1 MERREVSITT
11 LLDSKGRAQAGTDI
25 TLAPLACWKHKK
37 KEHSVSN
44 NRAVSVDALMS
55 SVPARAGSFTKR
67 ADGASSIDLPV
78 RETGESKCTKSWVL
92 HPGGIRRTI
101 WNMAVALGVLHDLIF
116 VPMYVFNLPSTPFFK
131 IMEWITQ
138 IFWNFDM
145 LVSLFTGYYDEGV
158 LVLELRKAFLHYAK
172 TWMCFDLCLI
182 TMDWAIVW
190 LDTLGSEQEDFIQWS
205 RTISML
211 RFLRLIRMLR
221 WVKLRRVNEVFQ
233 ELLHTQAASLYYSLI
248 GSIARLLILNHLVA
262 CCWYAVGDLGG
273 ATGWVATNS
282 GMASEG
288 VFHKYLVCMN
298 WAFAQLSVG
307 SSELTPSNTLE
318 FAFCVIVAFRSLLT
332 YSTLISTMT
341 SLLSGLSKIKEDE
354 TSEFRMLRSYLV
366 HHDIGKEL
374 QQKVTRFLQHQ
385 YGLRQQAKS
394 ADAQVPLL
402 QMLSVRLQGE
412 LSFAKYRKALGRL
425 AFVDELLVMNDL
437 VLMQV
442 LHKLAT
448 KAVRDVAAAGKDV
461 IFLAGDTA
469 TAAVFKVS
477 GEVTYFFGHEKS
489 AVSNSTWIAE
499 HCLWTP
505 WVHLGDLVSEDFS
518 RLVVI
523 HVQEFCNILSE
534 NTRAHSAAV
543 IHARDFISAMR
554 SRPQWTDI
562 LPQKETH
569 HQYSERET
577 ALHQL
582 RCCGLLKSSLPGAR
596 MAPQPARFHDLVHA
610 QDPAQR

>member
-1 MERREVSITT
+1 
-11 LLDSKGRAQAGTDI
+11 
-25 TLAPLACWKHKK
+25 
-37 KEHSVSN
+37 
-44 NRAVSVDALMS
+44 
-55 SVPARAGSFTKR
+55 
-67 ADGASSIDLPV
+67 
-78 RETGESKCTKSWVL
+78 
-92 HPGGIRRTI
+92 
-101 WNMAVALGVLHDLIF
+101 
-116 VPMYVFNLPSTPFFK
+116 
-131 IMEWITQ
+131 
-138 IFWNFDM
+138 
-145 LVSLFTGYYDEGV
+145 
-158 LVLELRKAFLHYAK
+158 
-172 TWMCFDLCLI
+172 
-182 TMDWAIVW
+182 
-190 LDTLGSEQEDFIQWS
+190 
-205 RTISML
+205 
-211 RFLRLIRMLR
+211 
-221 WVKLRRVNEVFQ
+221 
-233 ELLHTQAASLYYSLI
+233 
-248 GSIARLLILNHLVA
+248 
-262 CCWYAVGDLGG
+262 
-273 ATGWVATNS
+273 
-282 GMASEG
+282 MASQSI
-288 VFHKYLVCMN
+288 FHKYLVCMN

-307 SSELTPSNTLE
+307 SSELTPSSTLE

-394 ADAQVPLL
+394 TDAQVPLL
-402 QMLSVRLQGE
+402 QMLSARLQGE
-412 LSFAKYRKALGRL
+412 LSFSKYRKALGRL
-425 AFVDELLVMNDL
+425 AFVDELLVLNDL

-469 TAAVFKVS
+469 TASFFKVS

-489 AVSNSTWIAE
+489 AVSNWTWIAE

-534 NTRAHSAAV
+534 NARAHSAAV

-562 LPQKETH
+562 LPQKD
-569 HQYSERET
+569 
-577 ALHQL
+577 A
-582 RCCGLLKSSLPGAR
+582 C
-596 MAPQPARFHDLVHA
+596 
-610 QDPAQR
+610 